1 MIYKE
6 RTESINIKIMK
17 SQDARMDLNKTE
29 RQYFLNQIK
38 GYEGE
43 LLFDSFTKNLVC
55 DCLILNDLLLQF
67 NNTTFQIDSL
77 LVTAEVLYLFEVKNY
92 EGDFYYE
99 ADRLYKKPKIERNNP
114 LIQLHRSE
122 SLLRQLLQSLGFTIP
137 IEAYVV
143 FVNPGFTLYQAP
155 LHKQIIFPT
164 QIISFFQNLNKSNA
178 KINNKHKVL
187 AEKLVSMHMQE
198 SPYGQLLEYTYEQL
212 RKGICCVECR
222 SLTVEI
228 VGRNCVCSRCGHE
241 ELVNDAVLRSTDE
254 LKLLFPENKITT
266 NLVLEWCCVVESKKR
281 IQRILDKNYQIVRN
295 NRWTYYE

>member
-6 RTESINIKIMK
+6 RIESINIKIMK
-17 SQDARMDLNKTE
+17 AQNARMDLNKAE

-43 LLFDSFTKNLVC
+43 LSFDSFIKNLGSDYLV
-55 DCLILNDLLLQF
+55 LNNLLLQF

-77 LVTAEVLYLFEVKNY
+77 LITAEVLYFFEVNNY

-99 ADRLYKKPKIERNNP
+99 SDRLYKMPKIERNNP

-122 SLLRQLLQSLGFTIP
+122 SLLRQLLQSLEID
-137 IEAYVV
+137 AYVV
-143 FVNPGFTLYQAP
+143 FVNPGFTLFQAP
-155 LHKQIIFPT
+155 LLKPIILPT
-164 QIISFFQNLNKSNA
+164 QLISFFQNLNKSNA

-198 SPYGQLLEYTYEQL
+198 SPYGQLPEYTYEQL
-212 RKGICCVECR
+212 RKGICCVECG

-228 VGRNCVCSRCGHE
+228 VGRNCVCRRCGHE
-241 ELVNDAVLRSTDE
+241 ELVTDAVPRNTDE
-254 LKLLFPENKITT
+254 LKLLFPENRITT
-266 NLVLEWCCVVESKKR
+266 NLVQEWCCVVESKKR
-281 IQRILDKNYQIVRN
+281 IQRILDKNYQIVRK
-295 NRWTYYE
+295 NRWMYYE